1 MEEVQV
7 KKMIKELNAGDF
19 ATAKVT
25 LKGIVEAK
33 IENRIKEAME
43 EE

>member
-1 MEEVQV
+1 MDEMDV

-19 ATAKVT
+19 AKAKDT

-33 IENRIKEAME
+33 IENKIKSAMDE
-43 EE
+43 D